1 MIGMSLQFMQLL
13 SNKDEDLRPE
23 IILPKL
29 WEHGVRS
36 IEFRSVSPSHSPAD
50 VLRIANVMWDYGFNI
65 TVHGETK
72 SAQTAVEDVFA
83 PLSDMLANLRQRELV
98 ITVHPIVDD
107 TVEMLLALSDY
118 IIEHNYPVRIA
129 LENNRKMPDK
139 TIGDSVA
146 LVLDAVM
153 KADRKNV
160 GICFDMGHYAWYT
173 ANHTDTPDM
182 LPPKKFLSRV
192 IHTHIHAYAHAVNR
206 THFPLDEWREPF
218 SRYIEALDCNYLGV
232 FNVELEPKRFKRQ
245 WSATEGFL
253 MSADTLRS
261 HYPSRALYNDNL
273 RQTYDGY
280 FCRSLEVLNKKE
292 GCYVSLLSPS
302 SYLLSTNGY
311 KWGMDITFETFYG
324 LAETPSKVREYLGGL
339 DCIFLTHAH
348 SDHMEERTIRALADT
363 DISWVLP
370 EFLLDKVMEF
380 GVSRDKITVVR
391 EGDDISVGPLHIK
404 VLKGR
409 HIRPATGKGAPAVGY
424 FISADN
430 APTLA
435 FPGDIRDYS
444 ITDDEAL
451 NADHCFAHVWLT
463 DRALEPE
470 MYIPKSVEFARFM
483 LLMSRKSIFLTHLNT
498 DRKDDKRWTVHHA
511 QVASASI
518 REQSPD
524 TVVRVP
530 KYGEIF
536 DLSTNNK

>member
-1 MIGMSLQFMQLL
+1 MIGMSLSYAQLL
-13 SNKDEDLRPE
+13 ENNDEELKAE
-23 IILPKL
+23 VLLPKL
-29 WEHGVRS
+29 WDHGVRS
-36 IEFRSVSPSHSPAD
+36 IEFRSVTPTDSPSEA
-50 VLRIANVMWDYGFNI
+50 LRMANMVWDYGFNI
-65 TVHGETK
+65 TIHAETK
-72 SAQTAVEDVFA
+72 YVSRAVEDVFA
-83 PLSDMLANLRQRELV
+83 PLVDILDNLRQRELV

-206 THFPLDEWREPF
+206 THFPLDEWREPV

-311 KWGMDITFETFYG
+311 KWGMDITFETFYD
-324 LAETPSKVREYLGGL
+324 LAETPSRVGEYLKDL
-339 DCIFLTHAH
+339 NCMLLTHTH
-348 SDHMEERTIRALADT
+348 SDHMEGRTISALADKN
-363 DISWVLP
+363 ISWVLP
-370 EFLLDKVMEF
+370 EFMLDNVLSF
-380 GVSRDKITVVR
+380 GVPRDKITVVNV
-391 EGDDISVGPLHIK
+391 GDTVNVGPLKIH

-409 HIRPATGKGAPAVGY
+409 HIRPTSGKGGKSVGY
-424 FISADN
+424 LISADN

-444 ITDDEAL
+444 ITEDEAL

-463 DRALEPE
+463 DKALVPE

-483 LLMSRKSIFLTHLNT
+483 LLMSRKSILLTHLNT
-498 DRKDDKRWTVHHA
+498 DRRDDKRWTVHHA
-511 QVASASI
+511 RVISDAI

-524 TVVRVP
+524 TIVRVP

-536 DLSTNNK
+536 DLSKNI